1 MIFTLDHVPLQV
13 EAVYTQAAQQQGLSG
28 RKYLENNTGMLFVFP
43 KEDYYAFWMKDML
56 FPIDIIW
63 MDKNYKIVYVKKNAQ
78 PCTTFSCPKFAPDKP
93 AQYVLEV
100 SPGTIQGL

>member
-1 MIFTLDHVPLQV
+1 MIFTLDHVTLNV
-13 EAVYTQAAQQQGLSG
+13 EPVYTEAAREHGLSG
-28 RKYLENNTGMLFVFP
+28 RKYLAKNSGMLFVFP

-63 MDKNYKIVYVKKNAQ
+63 MDKNYKVVYIKKNVQ
-78 PCTTFSCPKFAPDKP
+78 PCTLLHCVQYIPDKP

-100 SPGTIQGL
+100 LPGTFKGL

>member
-13 EAVYTQAAQQQGLSG
+13 EVVQSPEAQQRGLSG
-28 RKYLENNTGMLFVFP
+28 RKYLAKNTGMLFVFP
-43 KEDYYAFWMKDML
+43 KEDYYSFWMKDML

-63 MDKNYKIVYVKKNAQ
+63 MNKDYKIVYVKKDAQ
-78 PCTTFSCPKFAPDKP
+78 PCTLFSCPKFTPDMP

-100 SPGTIQGL
+100 SPGTLKGL